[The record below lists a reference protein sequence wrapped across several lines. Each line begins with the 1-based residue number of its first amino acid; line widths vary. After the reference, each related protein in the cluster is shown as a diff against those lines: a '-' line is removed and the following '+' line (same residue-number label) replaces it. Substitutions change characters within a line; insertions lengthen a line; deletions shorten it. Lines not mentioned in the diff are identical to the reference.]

1 MSVSEHLPS
10 NSGSSIPAEFRRY
23 HRQMLLPDIGL
34 EGQRR
39 LGASTAVVVGCG
51 ALGTVAADL
60 LVRAGV
66 GTVRIIDRDV
76 VEWTNLQRQ
85 TLFEEQDARD
95 GVPKAVAAAAWL
107 GRVNSHVRVE
117 PVVADIRADN
127 IEEHVFGVPRDE
139 RSAGGLV
146 IVDGTDNYETRF
158 LINDV
163 SVKHGVPWVYGGAVG
178 TRGMQATFVPAP
190 ERPCL
195 RCVFPD
201 APERGTS
208 ETCDTVGVLGPI
220 PGIIASCQVV
230 EAIKLLLGRMDLVSG
245 TLLEMD
251 PWQGM
256 RRRLELGA
264 NAKNSECVCCVQRQF
279 EALDAVMRGSADDA
293 VSLCGRDAV
302 QILSGVSGGGDAR
315 KNVDLDA
322 IAERLSR
329 VGASTRTPWLV
340 RAKVDETHEITV
352 FADGRAMIAGT
363 TDFAKARSLYARYIG
378 A

>member
-1 MSVSEHLPS
+1 
-10 NSGSSIPAEFRRY
+10 
-23 HRQMLLPDIGL
+23 MLLPDIGL

-39 LGASTAVVVGCG
+39 LQASTAVVVGCG

-95 GVPKAVAAAAWL
+95 GVPKAVAASVRL
-107 GRVNSHVRVE
+107 GRVNSQVRVE
-117 PVVADIRADN
+117 PVVADVRADN
-127 IEEHVFGVPRDE
+127 IEELVLDGPRGE
-139 RSAGGLV
+139 SATNDLV

-163 SVKHGVPWVYGGAVG
+163 SVRHGVPWVYGGAVG
-178 TRGMQATFVPAP
+178 TRGMQATFVPVP

-201 APERGTS
+201 VPARGTS

-220 PGIIASCQVV
+220 PGIIASCQAV

-251 PWQGM
+251 PWHGM

-264 NAKNSECVCCVQRQF
+264 NAKNAECVCCVQRRF
-279 EALDAVMRGSADDA
+279 EALEGLAMGGADDA

-302 QILSGVSGGGDAR
+302 QILPGASGGGAGGDAR
-315 KNVDLDA
+315 KKVDLGA

-378 A
+378 T